1 MAILHATQAS
11 LTRRVIDYAKKEK
24 DYPDIVRT
32 FSMTILA
39 RYRGLGPQQS
49 IPMFIDERFLPSS
62 PDEVMKPKPLGLF
75 LSLVKSSV
83 ARHYRMAYERN
94 ETDKENKESENKE
107 SIPQTPAAEE
117 PKSPENDLDRT
128 KWGPKQ
134 PTTEGPILEESQQSK
149 PSEET
154 PSESKTQPL
163 SIQMSAFKEKFGEDA
178 SNSGPRAKQP
188 TVSEAGVASY
198 PRAPKISD
206 EQKDATCPIC
216 KKVLPANEFEGLS
229 WM

>member
-1 MAILHATQAS
+1 
-11 LTRRVIDYAKKEK
+11 
-24 DYPDIVRT
+24 
-32 FSMTILA
+32 MTILA
-39 RYRGLGPQQS
+39 RYRGLGPQQN

-62 PDEVMKPKPLGLF
+62 PDVVMKSKPLGLF

-83 ARHYRMAYERN
+83 ARHYRIAYERI
-94 ETDKENKESENKE
+94 ETDKENKK
-107 SIPQTPAAEE
+107 SIPQAPAAEE

-128 KWGPKQ
+128 KGGPKQ
-134 PTTEGPILEESQQSK
+134 PTTKGPIPLEESQQSK

-163 SIQMSAFKEKFGEDA
+163 SIQMSAFKEKVGEDA

-188 TVSEAGVASY
+188 TVSETGVASY

-206 EQKDATCPIC
+206 EREDATCPIC